1 MMSSKPRVRA
11 GSARPP
17 GFEAPRAEGP
27 GGRGGAKARGASI
40 RNRLRSGEWRRLLVS
55 WLALPMAAVAAL
67 IVGAVMLLALGANPI
82 TGYHA
87 LLQGAFGS
95 SDALAS
101 TALKAVPLILVGV
114 GICIAF
120 RANVLNIGGEG
131 QMVAGGLLVALAFPG
146 IPRPLLVPLVLVAG
160 MVGGG
165 LWGAIPGALKA
176 YFNVNEILSTIMLNI
191 VAVQLMNYLLAG
203 PLIDK
208 TLSTTFARIPQTR
221 RLSPNA
227 DLPIISHSTGLHA
240 GVVVALL
247 AAVLVYVL
255 LWRTTLGFRLR
266 AVGLSREASRYSGMS
281 VKGTITLALTLSGAM
296 AGLAGAVLVFGSL
309 SHWMVTDGSATGFTG
324 SAGFNGIVAALFG
337 ALNPLWTI
345 VSAFIFGGLLVGGT
359 AMQIAVQVP
368 SSLIVAL
375 NGLVVVFVVSIEI
388 VRRRYRLRLEPALG
402 AGEGG
407 PGPPAAIE
415 GTEGLPGSAE
425 MVEG

>member
-1 MMSSKPRVRA
+1 MENLFKMETA
-11 GSARPP
+11 D
-17 GFEAPRAEGP
+17 
-27 GGRGGAKARGASI
+27 
-40 RNRLRSGEWRRLLVS
+40 
-55 WLALPMAAVAAL
+55 LPTLVAAL
-67 IVGAVMLLALGANPI
+67 SLADRVVCPDGGAMHIAAALGKPI
-82 TGYHA
+82 
-87 LLQGAFGS
+87 
-95 SDALAS
+95 
-101 TALKAVPLILVGV
+101 
-114 GICIAF
+114 
-120 RANVLNIGGEG
+120 
-131 QMVAGGLLVALAFPG
+131 VALWADSPVERW
-146 IPRPLLVPLVLVAG
+146 RPWQVPHR
-160 MVGGG
+160 
-165 LWGAIPGALKA
+165 
-176 YFNVNEILSTIMLNI
+176 I
-191 VAVQLMNYLLAG
+191 VRPPSRNL
-203 PLIDK
+203 
-208 TLSTTFARIPQTR
+208 
-221 RLSPNA
+221 A
-227 DLPIISHSTGLHA
+227 DLP
-240 GVVVALL
+240 L

-309 SHWMVTDGSATGFTG
+309 SHRMVTDGSATGFTG

-402 AGEGG
+402 AGDVG
-407 PGPPAAIE
+407 PGPPPAIE